1 MQNIKNFI
9 MTFGRD
15 FAFVGNQYRVEVLG
29 HVHFIDLLFY
39 NRELSCLVAVELKT
53 GVFKTAYLGQLNG
66 YLNILDDYVRK
77 PNENRSI
84 GILLCKSVDKVYAEY
99 MVRTYENPMG
109 VAAFKTADDMP
120 EKLRKALPNI
130 EELKK
135 LL

>member
-1 MQNIKNFI
+1 